1 MASEDSFLVLVHHRE
16 SIKRKTRSGVKF
28 TDKDPLCI
36 IMSPA
41 TSYDG
46 LVCSVLGKLG
56 LEGVKRVKK
65 FFYRIPI
72 TVLHDT
78 VKYDCFTIGSD
89 EDLQVMFLSRRQFP
103 EVRTRELLAK
113 FVDVVSSSGGSN
125 RNANTIATAAGS
137 SSRPAVASSSV
148 PAVQHV
154 ASPSFAVD
162 LAGNVGDEVG
172 YDEHHPTEVQCPP
185 PAGVGERSCDDP
197 DDDEVEPDIIADES
211 GDDVGASDP
220 IRPTGGSSSGTNQYP
235 PHFSSLDLDA
245 MRQDGHLG
253 QLAGFCARDTDGSAG
268 ITEFQVGQQFQDK
281 DEALLSVKTYS
292 IRRGVQYKVVES
304 DYHRYVG
311 KCSEFG
317 NGCTWL
323 IRLSL
328 RQRKGIWEVK
338 RYKGPHTCLA
348 TSISSDHRSLDY
360 HVIATFIMPM
370 VRADASVNIKVLLN
384 ATAAHFGFRPT
395 YRRVWMAKQ
404 KAVAIIY
411 GDWDESYN
419 ELPRW
424 VLGVQLTMPGTVTV
438 LRTCPVRV
446 GGQVDESQ
454 AYFHRMFW
462 TFPPCIEAFRH
473 CKPLVS
479 IDGTHLYGK
488 YGGTLLVAIAQDG
501 NSNILPVA
509 FALVEGENAES
520 WSFFLSHLRQHVT
533 PQPGLLVISDRHNG
547 IKAALEAP
555 DGGWLPPSAYRAFC
569 IRHVAANFA
578 LTFKG
583 KDARRLLVNTAYAK
597 TEVEFDY
604 WFDILRSEN
613 PAMCDWAN
621 RIDYSLWT
629 QYCDEGRRFGH
640 MTTNISECVN
650 SILKGVRNL
659 PVCSLVKAT
668 YGRLAEL
675 FVRKGREAEAQ
686 MGTGQQFSQYLVKC
700 IEANLKTARCFT
712 VTVYD
717 RDNSE
722 YTVAET
728 TPTGSFSLG
737 TYRVSLGSK
746 TCDCGYFQALHF
758 PCPHALSCCA
768 YSRLTWQPYVHQVYR
783 LSSVFGVYQMGF
795 TPPIPEGFWP
805 PYAGPSVI
813 PDPNMRRAR
822 EGRPRSTRIRT
833 NMDDADPNRPK
844 RCGFCRQPGH
854 TRRSCPQAA
863 GPSGTA
869 GN

>member
-1 MASEDSFLVLVHHRE
+1 MASEESFLVLVHYRG

-36 IMSPA
+36 IVTP
-41 TSYDG
+41 TTTYDA
-46 LVCSVLGKLG
+46 LVSSVLEKLG

-65 FFYRIPI
+65 FFYRIP
-72 TVLHDT
+72 TAVLHDT
-78 VKYDCFTIGSD
+78 VKFDCFTIDSD

-103 EVRTRELLAK
+103 EVRTPELLAK
-113 FVDVVSSSGGSN
+113 LVDVVSSSGGSN
-125 RNANTIATAAGS
+125 RNANTIAAVAGS
-137 SSRPAVASSSV
+137 SSRPAVASSSAPV
-148 PAVQHV
+148 YEPPMQAV

-162 LAGNVGDEVG
+162 LSGNVGEEVRYG
-172 YDEHHPTEVQCPP
+172 EHIPTEVHCPT
-185 PAGVGERSCDDP
+185 PAGVGDGLFDDP
-197 DDDEVEPDIIADES
+197 DDDEVEPDMIADES
-211 GDDVGASDP
+211 GDDVGTTVPTRA
-220 IRPTGGSSSGTNQYP
+220 TGGCSSGTQQYP

-245 MRQDGHLG
+245 MRQDDNAL
-253 QLAGFCARDTDGSAG
+253 QASGFGARDTEGSAG
-268 ITEFQVGQQFQDK
+268 MNEFQVGQQFQDK

-304 DYHRYVG
+304 DYRRYVG

-338 RYKGPHTCLA
+338 RYNGPHTCLA
-348 TSISSDHRSLDY
+348 SSISSDHRSLDY
-360 HVIATFIMPM
+360 HVISTFIMPM
-370 VRADASVNIKVLLN
+370 VRADAAVNIKVLQN

-404 KAVAIIY
+404 KAVAVIY

-424 VLGVQLTMPGTVTV
+424 VLGVQLTMPGTVAV

-454 AYFHRMFW
+454 A
-462 TFPPCIEAFRH
+462 FRN

-488 YGGTLLVAIAQDG
+488 YGGTLLVAIAQDR

-509 FALVEGENAES
+509 FALVE
-520 WSFFLSHLRQHVT
+520 
-533 PQPGLLVISDRHNG
+533 DRHNG

-555 DGGWLPPSAYRAFC
+555 DGGWLPPTAYRAFC

-583 KDARRLLVNTAYAK
+583 KDARRLLVNAAYAK
-597 TEVEFDY
+597 TEVEFEY

-621 RIDYSLWT
+621 RIEYSLWT

-659 PVCSLVKAT
+659 PICSLVKAT

-686 MGTGQQFSQYLVKC
+686 MG
-700 IEANLKTARCFT
+700 
-712 VTVYD
+712 
-717 RDNSE
+717 
-722 YTVAET
+722 
-728 TPTGSFSLG
+728 
-737 TYRVSLGSK
+737 SK

-758 PCPHALSCCA
+758 PCPHALACCA
-768 YSRLTWQPYVHQVYR
+768 YSRLTWQPYVHEVYR

-795 TPPIPEGFWP
+795 APPIPEGFWP
-805 PYAGPSVI
+805 PYAGPTVI
-813 PDPNMRRAR
+813 PDPSMRRAR

-833 NMDDADPNRPK
+833 NMDEADPNRPK
-844 RCGFCRQPGH
+844 RCGLCKQPGH

-869 GN
+869 GNQ

>member
-1 MASEDSFLVLVHHRE
+1 M
-16 SIKRKTRSGVKF
+16 
-28 TDKDPLCI
+28 
-36 IMSPA
+36 
-41 TSYDG
+41 
-46 LVCSVLGKLG
+46 
-56 LEGVKRVKK
+56 
-65 FFYRIPI
+65 
-72 TVLHDT
+72 
-78 VKYDCFTIGSD
+78 
-89 EDLQVMFLSRRQFP
+89 
-103 EVRTRELLAK
+103 
-113 FVDVVSSSGGSN
+113 
-125 RNANTIATAAGS
+125 
-137 SSRPAVASSSV
+137 
-148 PAVQHV
+148 
-154 ASPSFAVD
+154 
-162 LAGNVGDEVG
+162 
-172 YDEHHPTEVQCPP
+172 
-185 PAGVGERSCDDP
+185 
-197 DDDEVEPDIIADES
+197 IADDS
-211 GDDVGASDP
+211 GDDLGTTDP
-220 IRPTGGSSSGTNQYP
+220 RRATGGSSSGTQQYP

-245 MRQDGHLG
+245 MRQDENPV
-253 QLAGFCARDTDGSAG
+253 QASGFGARDTEGSAG
-268 ITEFQVGQQFQDK
+268 MTEFQVGQQFQDK

-304 DYHRYVG
+304 DY
-311 KCSEFG
+311 
-317 NGCTWL
+317 
-323 IRLSL
+323 
-328 RQRKGIWEVK
+328 
-338 RYKGPHTCLA
+338 
-348 TSISSDHRSLDY
+348 RS
-360 HVIATFIMPM
+360 
-370 VRADASVNIKVLLN
+370 ADAAVNIKVLQN

-404 KAVAIIY
+404 KTVAVIY
-411 GDWDESYN
+411 EEWDESYN

-424 VLGVQLTMPGTVTV
+424 VLGVQLTMPGTVAV

-446 GGQVDESQ
+446 GAQHDESQ
-454 AYFHRMFW
+454 AYFHRLFW

-520 WSFFLSHLRQHVT
+520 WSFFLSHLREHVT

-547 IKAALEAP
+547 IMAALEAP
-555 DGGWLPPSAYRAFC
+555 DGGWLPPAAYRAFC

-583 KDARRLLVNTAYAK
+583 KDARRLLVNAAYAK

-613 PAMCDWAN
+613 PTMCDWAN
-621 RIDYSLWT
+621 RIEYSLWT

-650 SILKGVRNL
+650 SIMKGVRNL

-686 MGTGQQFSQYLVKC
+686 MGTGQQFSQF
-700 IEANLKTARCFT
+700 R

-722 YTVAET
+722 YTVIET

-737 TYRVSLGSK
+737 TYR
-746 TCDCGYFQALHF
+746 
-758 PCPHALSCCA
+758 
-768 YSRLTWQPYVHQVYR
+768 PYVHQVYR

-805 PYAGPSVI
+805 PYAGPTVI
-813 PDPNMRRAR
+813 PDPNMRRAK
-822 EGRPRSTRIRT
+822 EGRLRSTRIRT
-833 NMDDADPNRPK
+833 NMDDADLNRPK
-844 RCGFCRQPGH
+844 RCGLCRQPGH
-854 TRRSCPQAA
+854 TRRSCPQA
-863 GPSGTA
+863 GRPTGTA